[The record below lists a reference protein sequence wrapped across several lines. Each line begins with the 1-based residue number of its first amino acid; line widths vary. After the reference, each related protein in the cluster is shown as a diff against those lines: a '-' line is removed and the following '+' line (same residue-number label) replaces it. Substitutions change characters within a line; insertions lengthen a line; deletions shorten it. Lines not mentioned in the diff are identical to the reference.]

1 MDRLHINDVGL
12 RSKVHDPD
20 DALRD
25 APGVYEGPDAGASG
39 GGPHSWSSGRGQ
51 YVRDISNTGT
61 GTIHVFSNGGSGGG
75 GSGGD
80 TEDIHRQLQN
90 NAARIAELYSIND
103 DEDYNE
109 LSEYVQSIISMGGVD
124 VDSHVLQEQVDKLR
138 TASDIGAGVADV
150 DALMGKLNEVY
161 VSKADLADQHDDA
174 VRKQTL
180 VKEDI
185 EASLAQMQQDHDKS
199 LEQAAL
205 AARSLGATLRTEWDS
220 KHVRRADLETQQS
233 ELKAFQVRIDG
244 MQTRG
249 DKSYADAVR
258 SIDGLKAHVVE
269 QIRKAKLAQ
278 SSSSTPVE
286 MAAHEER
293 FRQFEDDMKTMHL
306 KLTASEAAAVR
317 KATLK
322 ARELTATLAEEM
334 RQERSDLSNL
344 EHSAQN
350 GNFEEFKKQLDKMHG
365 DVQKSRADI
374 IAAATRK
381 AKEAIA
387 QLNEKLRV
395 DMADKYVTEAERK
408 RQEDVFKTHF
418 QQTLDDK
425 LKSTNGEVEAR
436 IKREYDQAAAAAQRS
451 IETIT
456 EKVRL
461 LGAAKATDSVVTER
475 IRQETQTAVD
485 TAVEAIN
492 VRMQLLEGTGATNK
506 DVAARIKVDM
516 LQQAREAAAAI
527 DEKIRLVN
535 ASRRTDIDLMKR
547 VVTADIEQMN
557 TKLAGTNSEVEARIK
572 REYAQAAAA
581 AQRSIAAITEKVR
594 LSGAAKA
601 TDSVVTERIRQ
612 ETQTAVD
619 TAVEAINVRMQL
631 LEGTGATNKD
641 VAARIKVDMLQ
652 QAREAAAAIDEK
664 IRLVN
669 ASRRTDIDLM
679 KRVVT
684 ADIEQMNTKL
694 AGTNSEVEARIKR
707 EYAQAAAAAQRS
719 IAAIT
724 EKVRLSGAAKATDSV
739 VTERIRQETQTAVD
753 TAVEAI
759 NVRMQLLEGTGATNK
774 DVAARIKVDM
784 LQQAREAAAAIDEK
798 IRQVNASRQT
808 DIDLMK
814 TAVGAR
820 ITTGEATTMAQTKTR
835 IDSAVGAFG
844 QRLSLIEATGVTN
857 STIEARIKAEV
868 AADVQSA
875 IGRIN
880 DRERGMNS
888 GTFSTGTDLKPGTR
902 KRVKRGVTAH
912 PGGGF
917 SDEPPPRGAPG
928 WQWSPPPP
936 SQGTPPS
943 QQDYDDDDKRMA
955 AHEARNEVHQY

>member
-527 DEKIRLVN
+527 DEKIR
-535 ASRRTDIDLMKR
+535 
-547 VVTADIEQMN
+547 
-557 TKLAGTNSEVEARIK
+557 
-572 REYAQAAAA
+572 
-581 AQRSIAAITEKVR
+581 
-594 LSGAAKA
+594 
-601 TDSVVTERIRQ
+601 
-612 ETQTAVD
+612 
-619 TAVEAINVRMQL
+619 
-631 LEGTGATNKD
+631 
-641 VAARIKVDMLQ
+641 
-652 QAREAAAAIDEK
+652 
-664 IRLVN
+664 
-669 ASRRTDIDLM
+669 
-679 KRVVT
+679 
-684 ADIEQMNTKL
+684 
-694 AGTNSEVEARIKR
+694 
-707 EYAQAAAAAQRS
+707 
-719 IAAIT
+719 
-724 EKVRLSGAAKATDSV
+724 
-739 VTERIRQETQTAVD
+739 
-753 TAVEAI
+753 
-759 NVRMQLLEGTGATNK
+759 
-774 DVAARIKVDM
+774 
-784 LQQAREAAAAIDEK
+784 
-798 IRQVNASRQT
+798 QVNASRQT